1 MFSIIKTATKETLF
15 YKLPAL
21 IGDILI
27 QVGTLLFLLY
37 GTDMV
42 REKNL
47 ALYERSGSWF
57 LLVVSCIA
65 AAWILGIK
73 INERGRSSV
82 NIANRAILNAAVTFI
97 LYNGLMAIIYELVLQ
112 GKLLLLQAAITGFL
126 YVLWHLFLRKVIGR
140 IRRMGSNN
148 YTVAMVGSDPNMLQ
162 VCQFLTDSYTEEGYR
177 VLGMFTDHPDQIP
190 AGIPNLGSPEDAI
203 EYVEKNGESLKE
215 MLCSLNPATE
225 TEYVNRLVST
235 CESQMVRFKYVP
247 GMEGYPK
254 RKMNISQ
261 LGNVNVI
268 SLHEEPLNTPLAKFI
283 KRSADVVFSFLFLI
297 T

>member
-73 INERGRSSV
+73 INERGRSS
-82 NIANRAILNAAVTFI
+82 AKSSAGSAGWAPTTILSRWLAPT
-97 LYNGLMAIIYELVLQ
+97 
-112 GKLLLLQAAITGFL
+112 
-126 YVLWHLFLRKVIGR
+126 
-140 IRRMGSNN
+140 
-148 YTVAMVGSDPNMLQ
+148 
-162 VCQFLTDSYTEEGYR
+162 LT
-177 VLGMFTDHPDQIP
+177 
-190 AGIPNLGSPEDAI
+190 
-203 EYVEKNGESLKE
+203 
-215 MLCSLNPATE
+215 C
-225 TEYVNRLVST
+225 
-235 CESQMVRFKYVP
+235 C
-247 GMEGYPK
+247 
-254 RKMNISQ
+254 
-261 LGNVNVI
+261 
-268 SLHEEPLNTPLAKFI
+268 
-283 KRSADVVFSFLFLI
+283 RSASS
-297 T
+297 